1 MQLSTIKKEVQTMKR
16 RNPVNRRR
24 LSFQGA
30 NRNLGNLDSKIK
42 KQNKIIKTGR
52 KEVTRKSGD
61 KFYTVNKILTAAE
74 LEHERATLEDLIL
87 QRLEA
92 NEKVKDTSFDYKR
105 IVKAKKT
112 GFINKR
118 RKFRNSISNKKIE
131 TVEKLVDLASKKKD
145 LNEKLKEVQKSLGSS
160 NYNDKRFQ
168 KDILAV
174 IKEVNRSRP
183 ITRLSKDAL
192 KSLKNKIK

>member
-1 MQLSTIKKEVQTMKR
+1 MKR
-16 RNPVNRRR
+16 RNPVNSKR

-30 NRNLGNLDSKIK
+30 NKNLGHLDTKIDQ
-42 KQNKIIKTGR
+42 QNKIVKKGR

-61 KFYTVNKILTAAE
+61 KIYTVNKILTPAE
-74 LEHERATLEDLIL
+74 LLHEKAILEDLL
-87 QRLEA
+87 FQRLKA
-92 NEKVKDTSFDYKR
+92 DEKVKDTSFEYKR
-105 IVKAKKT
+105 VMKAKKI

-118 RKFRNSISNKKIE
+118 RKFRDSISTKKIE
-131 TVEKLVDLASKKKD
+131 HIEKLVDLASKKKD
-145 LNEKLKEVQKSLGSS
+145 LNEKLKNVQKSLGSS
-160 NYNDKRFQ
+160 NYNDKMFQ

-192 KSLKNKIK
+192 KTLKNKIK